1 MLRDSHTAPRVL
13 IAVAL
18 TTGLA
23 LGQLTQAEPAGA
35 FNLGKRKQEPTN
47 QQSIPAFD
55 PTATPLEPEEAG
67 AESTDKESI
76 REAVTGRE
84 SDTPQSTPQATPQA
98 SEATEKTE
106 TPAESEM
113 TPAAEI
119 PEVYTQPPREKPN
132 AAAPEQPPAPDTNA
146 ALRQVERSKNVAEP
160 AAIIQLAPPIKMTAD
175 EISPFVVNPKYAEHK
190 RNNEAEPAAASSET
204 NSDGSQSGDGFK
216 SENTDPDM
224 GDKPKKTQPIAA
236 KELTKAEREKQIKR
250 QDFSSKFSYVLPEGW
265 RTYQIPFQT
274 HDVLSLR
281 QANKIVATI
290 NFSDEFRKSNLE
302 KLKDLTIEK
311 NQEDDPKY
319 KLVESEIESLPDGK
333 ACAKI
338 LGTGE
343 VDEVKARRLQ
353 YIIALTKKHHLVVTL
368 TVGKIMGDKYDKV
381 LHDVVASVSTEAFVT
396 RLK

>member
-35 FNLGKRKQEPTN
+35 FNLGKRKQEPTS
-47 QQSIPAFD
+47 QQAIPAFD

-67 AESTDKESI
+67 AESVDKEST
-76 REAVTGRE
+76 RETGTGRE
-84 SDTPQSTPQATPQA
+84 SDTPQATPQSA
-98 SEATEKTE
+98 PQAGEATEKTE
-106 TPAESEM
+106 PPAEPEM
-113 TPAAEI
+113 IPATEA
-119 PEVYTQPPREKPN
+119 P
-132 AAAPEQPPAPDTNA
+132 APEQPPAPDANA

-224 GDKPKKTQPIAA
+224 GDKPKKTQPIVA

-333 ACAKI
+333 ACARI

-353 YIIALTKKHHLVVTL
+353 YIIALNKKHHLVVTL